1 MSLEVYLQTFKC
13 LSRLDAGILWLGLI
27 GQCTNFEV
35 LTLYTIREKTNL
47 TKPTLRPVKCKYVV
61 YTQKLT
67 CMYVLSQVWCWQILK
82 SRCPKWRLSIPFS
95 SDFPSA
101 TLTDTILYPFRVQCD
116 SKTTKTHQ
124 HTVPCPPLW
133 IRSSWGLAR
142 VCHIWGASVMS
153 DGKKA
158 KYILWVVV

>member
-47 TKPTLRPVKCKYVV
+47 TKPTLRPVKY
-61 YTQKLT
+61 KLFIHKSLH
-67 CMYVLSQVWCWQILK
+67 VLSQVWCWQILK

-101 TLTDTILYPFRVQCD
+101 TLTDTILSPFRVQCD

-133 IRSSWGLAR
+133 IRSSWGLER

>member
-67 CMYVLSQVWCWQILK
+67 CMYSVK
-82 SRCPKWRLSIPFS
+82 FDAGKFS
-95 SDFPSA
+95 SRVA
-101 TLTDTILYPFRVQCD
+101 QNGAYPYLF
-116 SKTTKTHQ
+116 HQ
-124 HTVPCPPLW
+124 IFLPP
-133 IRSSWGLAR
+133 I
-142 VCHIWGASVMS
+142 
-153 DGKKA
+153 
-158 KYILWVVV
+158 